1 MLLPLLLVQ
10 AAGLAPVAT
19 KPAPITTQP
28 KQQTALSAPGLV
40 AASNEDLEAV
50 VGSARARLVWKALR
64 EGRDPCADPALSRQA
79 RADLV
84 ATFGGEAV
92 SLVETFRAA
101 DGTTKLLVDVGK
113 QQRVEAVLIPQ
124 TTRGKPTTT
133 LCVSSQVG
141 CAMGCAFCATGR
153 MGLIRSLSS
162 SEICQQLWLGLRMV
176 QRGNLP
182 PLRSIVFMG
191 MGDAGCNPKHATAA
205 ARCLTD
211 PQRFGFSRHRLTL
224 STVGPCVEFN
234 R

>member
-1 MLLPLLLVQ
+1 MMVCKTALMLLLVQ

-19 KPAPITTQP
+19 RPAPVTTQ
-28 KQQTALSAPGLV
+28 QQTALRAPGLV
-40 AASNEDLEAV
+40 STTTEDLEAV
-50 VGSARARLVWKALR
+50 VGTSRARLVWKALR

-84 ATFGGEAV
+84 RTFGGDAV
-92 SLVETFRAA
+92 SLVETFEAA

-113 QQRVEAVLIPQ
+113 NQRVEAVLIPQ

-191 MGDAGCNPKHATAA
+191 
-205 ARCLTD
+205 
-211 PQRFGFSRHRLTL
+211 L
-224 STVGPCVEFN
+224 SLIHI
-234 R
+234 